1 MINLNNDQNDS
12 KPVDLE
18 KKQLVMEFE
27 RVYNTWITV
36 GLGGLVGGLYVIKTL
51 STQYDSLTTTI
62 YGLIIVLGSI
72 ATILF
77 AYWSFNKNLK
87 KIESKHHKKS
97 LINLTIMITVF
108 LIINGILIL
117 FFIFNSFKT

>member
-1 MINLNNDQNDS
+1 MKNDF
-12 KPVDLE
+12 KIVDLE
-18 KKQLVMEFE
+18 KKQLIMEFE

-36 GLGGLVGGLYVIKTL
+36 GLGGLVGSLYIIRTL
-51 STQYDSLTTTI
+51 SIQYDSLTTTI
-62 YGLIIVLGSI
+62 YGLIIALGSI
-72 ATILF
+72 ATIIF
-77 AYWSFNKNLK
+77 SYWSFNKNLG